1 MKIYGMLLLFITG
14 MLVGCTSNKKFDEAI
29 AKINQ
34 RLEALEKLVMPP
46 AQEPEAQT
54 KAFDI
59 PVGNSFVLGKKD
71 APVSITVFS
80 NFQCPYCG
88 KADKDLRVLLNDPEL
103 KEKINIIFKH
113 FPFERHVNA
122 RPASKAA
129 LAAGEQGND
138 KFWAMTEK
146 NFANQSAL
154 TSENFEKWAKE
165 IGLDVAKF
173 KADLVS
179 NNQKYDDI
187 INADM
192 KLGEEGAKLDATP
205 WFLINGWIYEDD
217 INAADIKKFIASKN
231 L

>member
-1 MKIYGMLLLFITG
+1 MKIYGILLLSITA

-29 AKINQ
+29 ARINQ
-34 RLEALEKLVMPP
+34 RLDALEKLLMPA
-46 AQEPEAQT
+46 AQQPEVQA
-54 KAFDI
+54 KAFDV
-59 PVGNSFVLGKKD
+59 PMGNSFVLGKKD
-71 APVSITVFS
+71 APVSITIFS

-88 KADKDLRVLLNDPEL
+88 KADKDLRALLNDPEL
-103 KEKINIIFKH
+103 KEKINIVFKH

-154 TSENFEKWAKE
+154 TPENFNNFARD

-173 KADLVS
+173 SADLAN

-187 INADM
+187 INADI
-192 KLGEEGAKLDATP
+192 KLGEEGAKLEATP
-205 WFLINGWIYEDD
+205 WVLVNGWMYEDD
-217 INAADIKKFIASKN
+217 INAASIKKFITSKN